1 MKSLREEFLRTNKLP
16 HIWCPG
22 CGNGIV
28 TAALVRA
35 IGKVGFEQKDVA
47 VVSGIGCSS
56 RAAGYLN
63 FNTLH
68 TTHGRALAFA
78 TGLKLAQP
86 GLKVFVVMGDGDAT
100 AIGGNHFIHAAR
112 RNIDL
117 NAIIINNHIYG
128 MTGGQHSPL
137 TPEGKKATT
146 APEGTLEREFNILE
160 LAVSAGATY
169 GARGTAAQPR
179 LLEKLIVGA
188 SQNEGF
194 SVVEAMSTCPVSYGR
209 RNRLGSAVDMLK
221 DIKQRSVSVEKLE
234 TKAETT
240 RPRRDIAEEGAEEEG
255 ETHDKQEEVIP
266 VGVIFSRPAPEF
278 VERYYRGLNKEKEGK
293 EGKEEKEGQ
302 VES

>member
-1 MKSLREEFLRTNKLP
+1 MAAVETLTQEFLRTGKLP

-35 IGKVGFEQKDVA
+35 IGRAGLAQRDV
-47 VVSGIGCSS
+47 VIVSGIGCSS

-78 TGLKLAQP
+78 TGLKMSRPELQ
-86 GLKVFVVMGDGDAT
+86 LFVIMGDGDCS

-117 NAIIINNHIYG
+117 NAVIVNNYIYG

-137 TPEGKKATT
+137 TPTGQKATT
-146 APEGTLEREFNILE
+146 APGGTLERPFELLE
-160 LAVSAGATY
+160 LARGAGATF

-179 LLEKLIVGA
+179 QLEMLLARAAQHK
-188 SQNEGF
+188 GF
-194 SVVEAMSTCPVSYGR
+194 AVVEALSTCPTAYGR
-209 RNRLGSAVDMLK
+209 RNKQGGAVEMLK
-221 DIKQRSVSVEKLE
+221 GLKNSAISVEKASR
-234 TKAETT
+234 AEPGSLDDKIVTGVLYA
-240 RPRRDIAEEGAEEEG
+240 AE
-255 ETHDKQEEVIP
+255 
-266 VGVIFSRPAPEF
+266 APEYT
-278 VERYYRGLNKEKEGK
+278 ELYYRTINKDTD
-293 EGKEEKEGQ
+293 
-302 VES
+302 

>member
-1 MKSLREEFLRTNKLP
+1 MKTLREDYLRTSKLP

-35 IGKVGFEQKDVA
+35 IGKVGYEQEDVS

-78 TGLKLAQP
+78 TGLKLSQP
-86 GLKVFVVMGDGDAT
+86 ALKVFVVMGDGDAT

-117 NAIIINNHIYG
+117 NAIIVNNHIYG

-137 TPEGKKATT
+137 TPEGKRATT
-146 APEGTLEREFNILE
+146 APTGTLERPFDILE
-160 LAVSAGATY
+160 LARASGATF
-169 GARGTAAQPR
+169 GARATAAQPR
-179 LLEKLIVGA
+179 LMEKLMVQA
-188 SQNEGF
+188 ANNPGF
-194 SVVEAMSTCPVSYGR
+194 SVVEALSMCPIAYGR
-209 RNRLGSAVDMLK
+209 RNKLGSAVDMLK
-221 DIKQRSVSVEKLE
+221 MMKEDSARVEKVRSGE
-234 TKAETT
+234 V
-240 RPRRDIAEEGAEEEG
+240 EE
-255 ETHDKQEEVIP
+255 DSVIP
-266 VGVIFSRPAPEF
+266 VGTIFSNPAPEF
-278 VERYYRGLNKEKEGK
+278 TESYYSKMQKD
-293 EGKEEKEGQ
+293 
-302 VES
+302 S

>member
-1 MKSLREEFLRTNKLP
+1 MAIIEQLTQDFLRTKKLP

-35 IGKVGFEQKDVA
+35 IERAEYDQRDV
-47 VVSGIGCSS
+47 VIVSGIGCSS

-78 TGLKLAQP
+78 TGLKMARP
-86 GLKVFVVMGDGDAT
+86 ELKLFVIMGDGDCS

-117 NAIIINNHIYG
+117 TAIVVNNHIYG

-146 APEGTLEREFNILE
+146 APGGTVEREFDLIN
-160 LAVSAGATY
+160 LARGAGASF
-169 GARGTAAQPR
+169 GAKGTAAQPR
-179 LLEKLIVGA
+179 QLEQLITRG
-188 SQNEGF
+188 SQHKGF
-194 SVVEAMSTCPVSYGR
+194 SLIEALSPCPIAYGR
-209 RNRLGSAVDMLK
+209 RNKLGGPVDMLRDMK
-221 DIKQRSVSVEKLE
+221 EKSISVERASKL
-234 TKAETT
+234 
-240 RPRRDIAEEGAEEEG
+240 GEEELAG
-255 ETHDKQEEVIP
+255 KTIT
-266 VGVIFSRPAPEF
+266 GVIFDLEAPEYS
-278 VERYYRGLNKEKEGK
+278 EEYYRSISKEK
-293 EGKEEKEGQ
+293 
-302 VES
+302 

>member
-1 MKSLREEFLRTNKLP
+1 MAIIEQLTQDFLRTKKLP

-35 IGKVGFEQKDVA
+35 IERAEYDQKDV
-47 VVSGIGCSS
+47 VIVSGIGCSS

-78 TGLKLAQP
+78 TGLKMARP
-86 GLKVFVVMGDGDAT
+86 ELKLFVIMGDGDCS

-117 NAIIINNHIYG
+117 TAVVVNNHIYG

-146 APEGTLEREFNILE
+146 APGGTVEREFNLID
-160 LAVSAGATY
+160 LARGAGATF

-179 LLEKLIVGA
+179 QLEQLITRG
-188 SQNEGF
+188 SKHKGF
-194 SVVEAMSTCPVSYGR
+194 SIIESLSPCPIAYGR
-209 RNRLGSAVDMLK
+209 RNKLGGPVDMLK
-221 DIKQRSVSVEKLE
+221 DIKQKSVSVERA
-234 TKAETT
+234 TKM
-240 RPRRDIAEEGAEEEG
+240 EEE
-255 ETHDKQEEVIP
+255 ELEDKSIT
-266 VGVIFSRPAPEF
+266 GVIFSLDAPEYS
-278 VERYYRGLNKEKEGK
+278 EEYYKSIGK
-293 EGKEEKEGQ
+293 
-302 VES
+302 S